1 MEIKDAKGQM
11 AITNGNIVLKQTG
24 FTIIDAPVTMDATY
38 SSLSTKKALF
48 DYHISA
54 KEFDI
59 KRAYNEIKLFHD
71 MASSAKSAEGLVS
84 LDYKLNGRLN
94 SNMQPVYPS
103 LKGGGVLSVKKV
115 QVHGFKLFGAVSN
128 KTDHKIDSG
137 DVSKVNIE
145 TAIANNIITIKQTKM
160 RMAGFRL
167 KFSGQVSFDNV
178 LNLQFRLGLPPFG
191 IFGIPMTITGTQ
203 ANPKIRLGKEKKDDE
218 IKETDD
224 NGE

>member
-1 MEIKDAKGQM
+1 
-11 AITNGNIVLKQTG
+11 
-24 FTIIDAPVTMDATY
+24 
-38 SSLSTKKALF
+38 
-48 DYHISA
+48 
-54 KEFDI
+54 
-59 KRAYNEIKLFHD
+59 

-84 LDYKLNGRLN
+84 LDYKLSGRLN

-167 KFSGQVSFDNV
+167 KFSGQVSFDNA

-203 ANPKIRLGKEKKDDE
+203 ANPKIRMGKAKKDDE